1 MIEILGSSVA
11 SLVATERL
19 MVAGVEVRRTPTGRP
34 NGFGYRELPDGRK
47 VENGC
52 RLLELS
58 YEPGDDTVGAWHPL
72 SEYRPGL
79 NHRPWIGTIGSYVRW
94 LIDVGPEVERTAR
107 VGQYSVPDPFL
118 SGDPSS
124 LDQLLILTDVDRV
137 HGDLEDVCDEL
148 AERVGYY
155 GPDGSGAV
163 AAHTFD
169 EACRVRLG
177 DTLWRN
183 VIWPVFH
190 KIAGWADVPWEQHRK
205 VWLPMVWPQSV
216 LDALQRRPS
225 YKPVRPMH
233 FGCADLVEALER
245 ATVDAAPGNY
255 WQRFSP
261 SFDLADVDSSG
272 GAPIGIAVERPRSVL
287 IGVAWIADEH
297 APGVEWLI
305 DADDPVFRRT
315 WRGDDICCVE
325 YAAGAN
331 IDRWCYDQGHD
342 LLDKVEVRVPI
353 GDVVCDDPRAIG
365 FGNLG
370 DQIVQ
375 GLAAADRLIRE
386 KG

>member
-11 SLVATERL
+11 ALVATERL
-19 MVAGVEVRRTPTGRP
+19 ILAGVDVRRTPTGRP

-47 VENGC
+47 VETGC

-58 YEPGDDTVGAWHPL
+58 YGDPPYAVAIPPL
-72 SEYRPGL
+72 DLYRPGMS
-79 NHRPWIGTIGSYVRW
+79 HRPWIMDINRYVRG
-94 LIDVGPEVERTAR
+94 LVDVGPEVERTAR
-107 VGQYSVPDPFL
+107 VGKYSVPDPFL

-137 HGDLEDVCDEL
+137 DGDLEDMCDEL

-205 VWLPMVWPQSV
+205 VWLPMFWPQSV

-233 FGCADLVEALER
+233 FGAGALVEALE
-245 ATVDAAPGNY
+245 AKGLGSAAPGHGPFALY
-255 WQRFSP
+255 
-261 SFDLADVDSSG
+261 DVDYSG
-272 GAPIGIAVERPRSVL
+272 GAPIGLPVPRPPSVP

-365 FGNLG
+365 YGSLN
-370 DQIVQ
+370 DQIVA
-375 GLAAADRLIRE
+375 GLAAADRIIRE
-386 KG
+386 GRA